1 MGKLQLFG
9 VLLILGLQMLVRRV
23 ESGNALFSQVLEEDF
38 DNDFALYNTT
48 SGLYLAETIELD
60 GYEFEDGLPML
71 VHRYNTNFNS
81 IRHFK

>member
-1 MGKLQLFG
+1 MGKLLLFG

-71 VHRYNTNFNS
+71 VHRYNTNLNAK
-81 IRHFK
+81 RHFK